1 RPYEQDPSRRRLAQR
16 GPEIGESQ
24 TALDRRERR
33 PVGRPRPEREG
44 TRLAR
49 PEQGDRGEH
58 AREPRHELAA
68 RQEGPGPAEAS
79 RHDERD
85 PRAVDDTIGGEP
97 AQTERLEREPVDE
110 HDEHHRPRKERDD
123 TPARADSTGS
133 REPDPRQKRQCG
145 AEDADGGPPPPRQGP
160 RGPEG

>member
-68 RQEGPGPAEAS
+68 RPEGPGPAEAG
-79 RHDERD
+79 RHDARD
-85 PRAVDDTIGGEP
+85 PGALDGPIGGKARPTTQP
-97 AQTERLEREPVDE
+97 ASQTAYVE
-110 HDEHHRPRKERDD
+110 H
-123 TPARADSTGS
+123 G
-133 REPDPRQKRQCG
+133 RQT
-145 AEDADGGPPPPRQGP
+145 AE
-160 RGPEG
+160 